1 MILLKNWKFLN
12 AFFLD
17 KKGLLKVLGV
27 FFYKAKKYLWIT
39 KMSIF
44 ECWKNGYFPKGLT
57 HGLEQK
63 SRILKSFVLG
73 QEKRSIESVLFIC
86 YIEKNHIWTIDWNYR
101 FFLWSKN
108 WHFVMWLT
116 HDFGKKLESFKF
128 VLLG

>member
-17 KKGLLKVLGV
+17 KKGLLKVLG
-27 FFYKAKKYLWIT
+27 FFFIKQIT

-73 QEKRSIESVLFIC
+73 QEKRSIESVSFIC

-101 FFLWSKN
+101 FFYGRKIGIL
-108 WHFVMWLT
+108 
-116 HDFGKKLESFKF
+116 
-128 VLLG
+128 